1 MSASDDFEKA
11 VKFSLN
17 DLYGS
22 GDRMR
27 SEAVEAVEG
36 GIAALGLEP
45 VVQAYLRTT
54 FGVGSLA
61 DLCDEQLGRAML
73 FIAQLERQAA
83 TAAAPRLPWQGGT
96 FKGEMLWVRGEVTAA
111 GG

>member
-1 MSASDDFEKA
+1 
-11 VKFSLN
+11 
-17 DLYGS
+17 
-22 GDRMR
+22 MR
-27 SEAVEAVEG
+27 SEAVEAVEAG
-36 GIAALGLEP
+36 FAALGLEA

-83 TAAAPRLPWQGGT
+83 PPAAPQLPWQGGS
-96 FKGEMLWVRGEVTAA
+96 FEGEMIWVRGKVHVA